1 MQVHLNKEAVCVY
14 LICVFLSQESV
25 TDYTAPSSSLADS
38 VPTVGN
44 KMEESL
50 VANVS
55 THYAGLKPHTPFFF
69 I

>member
-1 MQVHLNKEAVCVY
+1 MNYTLVTDA
-14 LICVFLSQESV
+14 FLSQESV

-38 VPTVGN
+38 VPTGGN
-44 KMEESL
+44 KIEESL

-55 THYAGLKPHTPFFF
+55 TRPYTTTKCHPAFSL

>member
-1 MQVHLNKEAVCVY
+1 MLSEF
-14 LICVFLSQESV
+14 VFSSQESV

-38 VPTVGN
+38 VPTGGS

-55 THYAGLKPHTPFFF
+55 TRLL